1 MPLFSRAK
9 PDPKQQK
16 QERNAESKKPAR
28 TPPQNQAPRLDA
40 PGNQA
45 SRLEAPGSQVS
56 RLERRATDNPEADSN
71 AVQARLREDLNELL
85 TAHRHQGRVLE
96 RNQKLL
102 EQAEQ
107 ELAQLRTRSAA
118 LEREIADQRALA
130 SQRGAR
136 IQELEAIGEKHQTL
150 KTAYEALDRERQ
162 DLNVKIADLTRSKE
176 NHAAE
181 REKLVSELAT
191 AHATI
196 AARDGEVAALKL
208 ELEAAEAQ
216 VNTLRA
222 EAERLRKDDAAVHA
236 ELQRALEAQAGHHRL
251 QLEFDALSARWEV
264 ARAQLAEAEQA
275 LKTSQATIKAAQR
288 LSSSVEWRSALDG
301 ILDAA
306 SELVRF
312 ERGTLALVDELQK
325 ELKVEAARNS
335 PIAISEMS
343 RFKVGEGIAGWALS
357 HREPVLV
364 RDSRSDARFKI
375 SDPKHQPRSFI
386 AVPLLADK
394 EGLGVLTLARP
405 ASDPFNEHD
414 LRNVARVANDAATA
428 LINARLVDLLKH
440 REDRLTTL
448 VRKTRELSSANDNK
462 EVIEFVLSSAQELVN
477 GKAALLALRNPKT
490 LELEVVGSRGIPD
503 AVLQQRIAWGAPAA
517 TDVMR
522 TGQPWVSPLS
532 EMLPPALLE
541 IVEKAGLKTIAS
553 VLCGTL
559 VQTEASEDGA
569 LLNRSEVELPD
580 LISGVLN
587 VYRDTNDAIPSGDLD
602 QLKAFAEQA
611 AVAIFNVR
619 RWDRVKEQLQ
629 ATSSMNTRLMG
640 RERYINQL
648 LFRIQQLEQ
657 ELSRYKAA

>member
-9 PDPKQQK
+9 RDAKPDKND
-16 QERNAESKKPAR
+16 ETVAAKKPAR
-28 TPPQNQAPRLDA
+28 TPDQSRTEPHQAHRP
-40 PGNQA
+40 
-45 SRLEAPGSQVS
+45 
-56 RLERRATDNPEADSN
+56 ERRATDDPGQLENGDD
-71 AVQARLREDLNELL
+71 VQGRLREDLNELL
-85 TAHRHQGRVLE
+85 TAHRHQGHVLE

-102 EQAEQ
+102 EKAEQ
-107 ELAQLRTRSAA
+107 ELSQLRSRSAT

-130 SQRGAR
+130 NQRGAK
-136 IQELEAIGEKHQTL
+136 IQELQTLADKHQTL
-150 KTAYEALDRERQ
+150 QTAYEALDRERQ
-162 DLNVKIADLTRSKE
+162 DFNGKIAELTRAQD
-176 NHAAE
+176 NHKNE
-181 REKLVSELAT
+181 RERLESELAT

-196 AARDGEVAALKL
+196 AARDAEVAALKL
-208 ELEAAEAQ
+208 HLETTESR

-222 EAERLRKDDAAVHA
+222 EAEGLRKENASAHSDL
-236 ELQRALEAQAGHHRL
+236 ERALESQAGHHRL

-288 LSSSVEWRSALDG
+288 LSSSVEWRTALDG

-386 AVPLLADK
+386 AVPLLANK

-405 ASDPFNEHD
+405 ASDPFTEHD
-414 LRNVARVANDAATA
+414 LRNLARVASDVANA
-428 LINARLVDLLKH
+428 LIHARLVDLLKQ

-448 VRKTRELSSANDNK
+448 VRKPRELSAANDSK
-462 EVIEFVLSSAQELVN
+462 QVIAFVLENAKELVG
-477 GKAALLALRNPKT
+477 GKAGLLALRNHKT
-490 LELEVVGSRGIPD
+490 SELEVIGSDGIPD
-503 AVLQQRIAWGAPAA
+503 ALLQQRIAWGAPTAS
-517 TDVMR
+517 DVMR
-522 TGQPWVSPLS
+522 TGNPWVSPMRD
-532 EMLPPALLE
+532 MLPPALIE
-541 IVEKAGLKTIAS
+541 QVETLGLKTMVS
-553 VLCGTL
+553 VVCGNRT
-559 VQTEASEDGA
+559 QPEATEDGA
-569 LLNRSEVELPD
+569 LLSRSEVDVPD
-580 LISGVLN
+580 QISGVLN
-587 VYRDTNDAIPSGDLD
+587 VYRDSLDPLAAGDLE

-611 AVAIFNVR
+611 AVAIQNVR

-629 ATSSMNTRLMG
+629 ATASMNTRLMG

-657 ELSRYKAA
+657 ELTRYKAA